1 MNKMRSIYIVG
12 PTGPTGGISRYVAGQ
27 QEHLSDSNYNVSV
40 HETDVPSGSGIIWL
54 IRAVVLSI
62 FDALKFPFVTRADV
76 YHIHTSHGL
85 SFFRASFYVLFT
97 RYVWRR
103 PVVLHVHGSSFDEFV
118 DTDLRLL
125 TWYQTKVFAATCRV
139 IVLSSYWEDVLSPQV
154 SPDKIE
160 TIPNATDPSD
170 YNPEWNDSIA
180 HVVFISNLIGRKGVR
195 ELIEA
200 VHRVHQSSSKEYCV
214 TIAGKGPLS
223 SNVEDLAAEIDCVDY
238 RGFVS
243 EREKRSILESGS
255 IYVLP
260 SYAEGLP
267 IAILEGMTGGNA
279 IISTTVGSIPEVV
292 NKNNGIT
299 VEPRDVDGLESAI
312 RELIADPERTEKMGR
327 RSRKLAEKRYCWEYV
342 VNRLKKVYR
351 DCVDERYS
359 T

>member
-1 MNKMRSIYIVG
+1 MTKLYIVG
-12 PTGPTGGISRYVAGQ
+12 PGSTDSGGIAQYVTEQ
-27 QEHLSDSNYNVSV
+27 VKHLNDVELSV
-40 HETDVPSGSGIIWL
+40 HDIAPKDGSGLICLTATIIGALWDA
-54 IRAVVLSI
+54 IRYAERRPPDIAHV
-62 FDALKFPFVTRADV
+62 
-76 YHIHTSHGL
+76 HTSHNL

-118 DTDLRLL
+118 DTDSRLL
-125 TWYQTKVFAATCRV
+125 AWYQTKVFAATCRV
-139 IVLSSYWEDVLSPQV
+139 IVLSSYWEDVLSPRV

-160 TIPNATDPSD
+160 TIPNAINPSD
-170 YNPEWNDSIA
+170 YNPEWNGSIA
-180 HVVFISNLIGRKGVR
+180 HVVFISNLIGRKGVK

-200 VHRVHQSSSKEYCV
+200 IHRVNQSSSREYRV

-223 SNVEDLAAEIDCVDY
+223 SDVEELAAEINCVDY

-267 IAILEGMTGGNA
+267 IAILEGMAGGNA
-279 IISTTVGSIPEVV
+279 IVSTTVGSIPEVV
-292 NKNNGIT
+292 SKDNGIT

-312 RELIADPERTEKMGR
+312 QELIADPERTEKMSH
-327 RSRKLAEKRYCWEYV
+327 RSRKLAEEQYCWEYV
-342 VNRLKKVYR
+342 VGRLKKVYR
-351 DCVDERYS
+351 DCVNERYS
-359 T
+359 A